1 MNKVEAI
8 INKALSGTRI
18 TLDEAVLLYKEIP
31 LVTLGKI
38 ADKLRWKRVPLPI
51 VTFVIDRN
59 INYTNICNVNC
70 KFCAF
75 YRMKKD
81 NDSYVLT
88 IDQIL
93 EKVEGLV
100 KIGGTQVLL
109 QGGLNEEISL
119 EYIIEIFRTIKK
131 KYPMV
136 DIHSLTTTEIDF
148 YARQSGLSTI
158 QVLEKLKNAGMR
170 SLPGGGAEMLVDR
183 IRNYISPKKNTVSS
197 WFKIMDEAQTL
208 GMPTTATMVFG
219 FTETIEERL
228 EHLSKV
234 RELQDKNH
242 GFTAFIPWSF
252 EPKNTALSNLK
263 RPSSN
268 EYLRMLAIS
277 RIFLDNFRNI
287 QSGWVTEG
295 HKIAQIGLHFGA
307 NDMGGILMEE
317 HVISAAGRSYKTDIT
332 YMVRNIMDS
341 GYIPAQRDTY
351 YNIKRVFAHIPQVEQ
366 RI

>member
-1 MNKVEAI
+1 MNKIESI
-8 INKALSGTRI
+8 MDKALSGTRI
-18 TLDEAVLLYKEIP
+18 SSDEAVFLYKDAP
-31 LVTLGKI
+31 LVKLGKI
-38 ADKLRWKRVPLPI
+38 ADKLRWKRAPLPI
-51 VTFVIDRN
+51 VTFVVDRN

-75 YRMKKD
+75 YRRKNDK
-81 NDSYVLT
+81 DSYVLT

-93 EKVEGLV
+93 EKVDGLV
-100 KIGGTQVLL
+100 KIGGTQILL
-109 QGGLNEEISL
+109 QGGLNDEIYL
-119 EYIIEIFRTIKK
+119 DYITDTFKTIKER
-131 KYPMV
+131 YPTV

-148 YARQSGLSTI
+148 YARQSGLSTV
-158 QVLEKLKNAGMR
+158 QVLEKLKNAGMK

-183 IRNYISPKKNTVSS
+183 IRNFISPKKNTVSS
-197 WFKIMDEAQTL
+197 WFKIMDEAQKL
-208 GMPTTATMVFG
+208 GMPTTSTMVFG
-219 FTETIEERL
+219 FTETIEERI

-234 RELQDKNH
+234 RDLQDKNH

-268 EYLRMLAIS
+268 DYLRMLAIS

-287 QSGWVTEG
+287 ESGWVTEG

-317 HVISAAGRSYKTDIT
+317 HVISAAGKSYHMDIPSMVKT
-332 YMVRNIMDS
+332 IMDS

-351 YNIKRVFAHIPQVEQ
+351 YNIKRVFTHVPQVEQ